1 MITLETEMTLDGLTG
16 QEVTSFMLD
25 PRDDHYQAWWPG
37 THQEFHVLR
46 PGPSGSHV
54 GDVVLMDEYVGSRH
68 LRMAAEV
75 VEAVPGRR
83 VVWQVRWWRLR
94 LPIRISLDLRD
105 GPSGVLLTHTLR
117 IGWTGPGRVLDPL
130 LRLYVS
136 SSFARDMDQ
145 HARTEFS
152 LLRSRLGE
160 P

>member
-1 MITLETEMTLDGLTG
+1 MITLKTEMTLDGLTG

-37 THQEFHVLR
+37 THREFHVLR
-46 PGPSGSHV
+46 PGPSRSHV

-83 VVWQVRWWRLR
+83 VVWQTRWWRFR
-94 LPIRISLDLRD
+94 LPVRISLDLCD
-105 GPSGVLLTHTLR
+105 E
-117 IGWTGPGRVLDPL
+117 GPGVVLRHLLSVPL
-130 LRLYVS
+130 WRLYVS

-152 LLRSRLGE
+152 LLRSQLGDQ